1 MGHQI
6 VEIKI
11 NGARRKVLVQQ
22 HMPTY
27 YPNLYVTL
35 EQSGRALNTQQKY
48 LEHIGLFEDFL
59 AYESID
65 LIDRLEGLP
74 KISIRQAG

>member
-6 VEIKI
+6 VEIRI
-11 NGARRKVLVQQ
+11 NGARRKVLVQE
-22 HMPTY
+22 HMPVY

-48 LEHIGLFEDFL
+48 LEHIGV
-59 AYESID
+59 I
-65 LIDRLEGLP
+65 
-74 KISIRQAG
+74 